1 MNKKIL
7 IVIFG
12 AILLIG
18 AVYLASMVISRNKQ
32 VSCTM
37 EAKLCPD
44 GSEVGRI
51 GPKCE
56 FTSCPEDYK
65 NIAYEI
71 EGQSVKLTN
80 GISGTTRYFGN
91 EIVGDLN
98 GDGTGDIAFL
108 LTQNPGGSGTFY
120 YVAVALKTTDGY
132 QGTNALFLGDRI
144 APQTT
149 EIRNEEVI
157 VNYADRK
164 IDEPMTTKPSVGVSK
179 YFKVINNKLVEAI
192 K

>member
-18 AVYLASMVISRNKQ
+18 AVCAAFVLIGKNKQ
-32 VSCTM
+32 VACTM

-44 GSEVGRI
+44 GSAVGRT
-51 GPKCE
+51 GPNCE
-56 FTSCPEDYK
+56 FAPCPENNDYK

-71 EGQSVKLTN
+71 DGQTVILKNGTSVQ
-80 GISGTTRYFGN
+80 YFGN
-91 EIVGDLN
+91 DAIGDLN
-98 GDGTGDIAFL
+98 GDRRRDVAFL

-120 YVAVALKTTDGY
+120 YIAVALKTVDGY

-149 EIRNEEVI
+149 EIRNGEVI

-164 IDEPMTTKPSVGVSK
+164 IDEPMTANPSVGISK
-179 YFKVINNKLVEAI
+179 YFKVINNKIVEAI